1 MVAHASKADADGKST
16 AHTAFQIY
24 FGGLEVLGQAYD
36 PFFKGVA
43 RTQIE
48 MLGFFNR
55 RAQAYMQMPGRLA
68 YCRTPQDLLTAQAE
82 FWRSAYEDYVES
94 ATRVSRTLTSLGVPN
109 VAALASEGARAA
121 HDYIAFPE
129 PDVPEEAPRQHRER
143 KAA

>member
-1 MVAHASKADADGKST
+1 MVAHASKPDAAAKST
-16 AHTAFQIY
+16 AHSAFQMY

-36 PFFKGVA
+36 PFVKSVA

-68 YCRTPQDLLTAQAE
+68 YCRTPQDLLTAQVQ
-82 FWRSAYEDYVES
+82 FWRSAYEDYAES
-94 ATRVSRTLTSLGVPN
+94 TARVTRALTSLGTPN
-109 VAALASEGARAA
+109 VAELASEGAQAA

-129 PDVPEEAPRQHRER
+129 PNVPEEAPRQQRER